1 MKFSSRMAVAVLALG
16 GLLAARAEAS
26 VGFVAVVDGTAP
38 NVVTDRD
45 GNGVFDERDLALMG
59 FNVVSNVRKIDF
71 TIKGF

>member
-1 MKFSSRMAVAVLALG
+1 MAVAVLALG

-26 VGFVAVVDGTAP
+26 VGFVAVVDGAAP